1 MGSWLT
7 VTPIKSILLA
17 KEERLR
23 YQLSFE
29 PLKPTNT
36 LVEFVVL
43 RKSGGR
49 SAWSH
54 IHTRCITH
62 YANHMRNITRGT
74 GPSSHEKHTTCV
86 TKHCITH
93 KAHGITHKAPAP
105 LHPAHAHAC
114 SLAHLCVYPWH
125 DRWRYELRLE
135 ATEPEP
141 DDTILIEAGINTTTI
156 VNFRLTNRHLAF
168 APFQVCVW

>member
-1 MGSWLT
+1 MCTQLNLHTPHPLPPQSQAQVGSWLT

-49 SAWSH
+49 SVWSH
-54 IHTRCITH
+54 MYTRCIIH
-62 YANHMRNITRGT
+62 
-74 GPSSHEKHTTCV
+74 
-86 TKHCITH
+86 
-93 KAHGITHKAPAP
+93 
-105 LHPAHAHAC
+105 HAHYKRGKTRQAPC
-114 SLAHLCVYPWH
+114 PRTRMLLTTFLC
-125 DRWRYELRLE
+125 
-135 ATEPEP
+135 
-141 DDTILIEAGINTTTI
+141 
-156 VNFRLTNRHLAF
+156 
-168 APFQVCVW
+168 